1 METLKG
7 KLEDGLVAC
16 ALIGFVIVMLLGAVL
31 ELKHSVRMKIYAIS
45 HDCSWQYYGDVTGND
60 DGYICK

>member
-1 METLKG
+1 MEKY
-7 KLEDGLVAC
+7 KEWLENSMLAI
-16 ALIGFVIVMLLGAVL
+16 AMIGFVIALSLGVVL

-45 HDCSWQYYGDVTGND
+45 HDCSWQYYGDVAGND